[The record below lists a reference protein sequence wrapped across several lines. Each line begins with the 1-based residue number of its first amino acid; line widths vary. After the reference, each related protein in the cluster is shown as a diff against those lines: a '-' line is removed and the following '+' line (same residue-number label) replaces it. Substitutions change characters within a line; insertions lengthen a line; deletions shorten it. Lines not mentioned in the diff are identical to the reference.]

1 MNPERASTHV
11 DGDTF
16 PSKST
21 RLTDAAHVI
30 LTISGCEAVAQR
42 SSSPPSAETRTK
54 ADRS

>member
-11 DGDTF
+11 DGDTL

-21 RLTDAAHVI
+21 RLTDAADLI
-30 LTISGCEAVAQR
+30 LTVSGCEAVPQR
-42 SSSPPSAETRTK
+42 GSSPPSAKTRTK